1 MSNGPLDFSL
11 AASFDWETLL
21 PVIFFV
27 LYGIAQ
33 LLGSKKKKGAPA
45 EEESVDDVDMEERA
59 RQIREE
65 IRRKIEE
72 RRRAREGQSS
82 PAPQPAPAQRRA
94 RYDPTMPES
103 QQRRFSQPAP
113 QEPEPVQRQR
123 PQPVARSRPEPAVP
137 RQSGIEER
145 LQEQRAI
152 LERARKEQREAKA
165 KARQMMAA
173 AGAGRGKQQHRAAA
187 VSSGNLRDQLL
198 TDLRNPLSTRK
209 AVLLRE
215 VLGTPLG
222 LK

>member
-21 PVIFFV
+21 PVVFFV

-33 LLGSKKKKGAPA
+33 LLGSKKKKPG
-45 EEESVDDVDMEERA
+45 EEEETIEDVDMEERA

-72 RRRAREGQSS
+72 RRQAREGQSS

-103 QQRRFSQPAP
+103 QQRRFQQPESQR
-113 QEPEPVQRQR
+113 PEPPQPR
-123 PQPVARSRPEPAVP
+123 PQPVARSRPEPAMP

-173 AGAGRGKQQHRAAA
+173 AGAGRSRQQHSPAA

-198 TDLRNPLSTRK
+198 ADLRNPLSTRK

>member
-1 MSNGPLDFSL
+1 MSNGPLDLSL

-21 PVIFFV
+21 PVVFFV

-33 LLGSKKKKGAPA
+33 LLGSKKKGAPA
-45 EEESVDDVDMEERA
+45 EEEEQDEIDMEERA

-72 RRRAREGQSS
+72 RRQARDGQ
-82 PAPQPAPAQRRA
+82 PPQPVPQQGRP
-94 RYDPTMPES
+94 RYDPTLPES
-103 QQRRFSQPAP
+103 QQRRTLQPAP
-113 QEPEPVQRQR
+113 QRPVMQ
-123 PQPVARSRPEPAVP
+123 PQPVARRAPEPVLS
-137 RQSGIEER
+137 RQPSLEER

-152 LERARKEQREAKA
+152 LEKARREQQAAKA

-173 AGAGRGKQQHRAAA
+173 AGARREKARQEVRVAAT
-187 VSSGNLRDQLL
+187 GNLRSQLL
-198 TDLRNPLSTRK
+198 ADLRNPSSTRK